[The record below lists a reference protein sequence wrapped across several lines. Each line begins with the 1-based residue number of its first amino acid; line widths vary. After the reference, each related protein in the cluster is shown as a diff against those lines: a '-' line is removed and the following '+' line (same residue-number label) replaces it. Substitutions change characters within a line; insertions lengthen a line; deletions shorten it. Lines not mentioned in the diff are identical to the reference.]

1 MMPEATVLTSCG
13 ETRNFLCM
21 SGFVQ
26 GWAPNSLR
34 QFPIL
39 SRQLGYCSGK
49 LSLWGVG
56 WGLQRGD
63 PVLSPSGR
71 KERLRSSY
79 RRVKLVNLS
88 RCQDKLVAG
97 LVGS

>member
-13 ETRNFLCM
+13 ETQNFLCM

-49 LSLWGVG
+49 LSLLGGAVG
-56 WGLQRGD
+56 AAERG
-63 PVLSPSGR
+63 PGFVPRREG
-71 KERLRSSY
+71 RLRSSY
-79 RRVKLVNLS
+79 RRVKLVSLS
-88 RCQDKLVAG
+88 RCQDKLVAR
-97 LVGS
+97 LAGS